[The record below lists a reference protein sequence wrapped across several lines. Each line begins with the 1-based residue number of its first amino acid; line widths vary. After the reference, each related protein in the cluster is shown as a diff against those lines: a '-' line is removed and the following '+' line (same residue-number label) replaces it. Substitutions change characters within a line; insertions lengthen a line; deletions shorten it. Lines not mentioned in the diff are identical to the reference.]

1 MSFPKILFLSLLIG
15 FSIKGFSQTVDTLID
30 VGTHKLHFNIIKG
43 EGIPIVFESGAGNDG
58 TVWNDLLNPISQKT
72 GAPLITYDRAGFGQ
86 SGIDTANISISS
98 EVENLELALSK
109 LGYDDRYFFVA
120 HSLGGNYVM
129 KFIANNE
136 DKVKG
141 AVFIDIVSP
150 YFMTVERATYTKN
163 LFADDLPVIREES
176 IGFYHLILN
185 YENTSEVMRSASKN
199 IDIPLTVIGSGIS
212 PFEGKVRRKFIK
224 ALKRFALE
232 KDNRKYVLA
241 KKAEHYVFYDE
252 PRLVIDE
259 IAQLYKLVK
268 SKN

>member
-1 MSFPKILFLSLLIG
+1 MSFRKTLFLSLLIG
-15 FSIKGFSQTVDTLID
+15 FSLKGFSQTVDTLID
-30 VGTHKLHFNIIKG
+30 VGTHTLHFNIIKG

-58 TVWNDLLNPISQKT
+58 TVWNQLLNSLSQQT
-72 GAPLITYDRAGFGQ
+72 DASLITYDRAGFGQ
-86 SGIDTANISISS
+86 SGIDTANISIAS

-109 LGYDDRYFFVA
+109 LGYNDRYFFVA
-120 HSLGGNYVM
+120 HSLGGNYAM

-141 AVFIDIVSP
+141 AVFIDVVSP
-150 YFMTVERATYTKN
+150 YFMTAERAAYTKN
-163 LFADDLPVIREES
+163 LFVDNLQVIREES
-176 IGFYHLILN
+176 IGFYYLVQN

-199 IDIPLTVIGSGIS
+199 INIPLTVIGSGIS
-212 PFEGKVRRKFIK
+212 PFEGKTRRNFIK

-252 PRLVIDE
+252 PGLVIDE
-259 IAQLYKLVK
+259 IAQLYKRVNK
-268 SKN
+268 E